1 MVTTFT
7 LVTRALANSSIKIKV
22 DILIHTTKH
31 DYLITFFT
39 NKRTFC
45 VVINALHLK

>member
-1 MVTTFT
+1 MESTFILVFST
-7 LVTRALANSSIKIKV
+7 LVHLSIKIKA
-22 DILIHTTKH
+22 DIPIHTTKH